1 MYVRINL
8 DLPVFYCSH
17 LSLPQRE
24 ASLKRL
30 SSFVRDHAIHLKPKG
45 EFVFVSFFIAFGLGL
60 VQSDILSFLQDFIL
74 LSNYSLVIHIY
85 YSFLL

>member
-1 MYVRINL
+1 M
-8 DLPVFYCSH
+8 
-17 LSLPQRE
+17 
-24 ASLKRL
+24 
-30 SSFVRDHAIHLKPKG
+30 RDHAIHLKPKG
-45 EFVFVSFFIAFGLGL
+45 GFVFVSFCIAFGLGL

>member
-1 MYVRINL
+1 MYVRINF

-17 LSLPQRE
+17 LSLPQR
-24 ASLKRL
+24 SIPKRL